1 MGVLLFQWWRLCVIP
16 ANRNELLNLK
26 LSGLGNLCTGNEI
39 ANIVQAKDLSVVF
52 IAETWVDE
60 ASLKDVKQ
68 KIQFEN
74 MFVVPREA
82 RGGGLVLFWRDT
94 IAVTIE
100 GSDKNHVDV
109 IIHKNTDLEWR
120 FTGFYG
126 ELETQRR
133 SESWNLL

>member
-1 MGVLLFQWWRLCVIP
+1 MDLGTYVQRM
-16 ANRNELLNLK
+16 ELA
-26 LSGLGNLCTGNEI
+26 EF
-39 ANIVQAKDLSVVF
+39 VQAKDPSVVF
-52 IAETWVDE
+52 IAKTWADE
-60 ASLKDVKQ
+60 ARLKEVKR